1 METQSK
7 TNDVMDNA
15 LFTNTQKQ
23 LHIFS
28 ISCGRGN
35 TLLNYD
41 LEPRFLHGNVE
52 KKTPLSKQSSPL
64 IKTIVMNGSER
75 YEIHPATLSFPS
87 PDGKENQDGSPYMV
101 QYAVYPG
108 TRESLIE
115 DCLILFAQ
123 NGEFSI
129 ERGEPGYRY
138 DQKTNSLGVYFTLY
152 QLRRELKKMSKEYRL
167 SELREGLDVLALSK
181 YRYINE
187 EDRTRTR
194 GYIVS
199 ELDSMPNRHPT
210 DQIRSDRINF
220 VLFDQRASQR
230 ILEGH
235 YRSYDAQCALSMKS
249 PIARFLYKQFTH
261 YWQQANK
268 KQQTGHYRI
277 VEQNETIL
285 ASGCPLLSNVTKRK
299 NNILK
304 ALEELYEV
312 GIIEKFIPSRDLVKI
327 KEGRRTVDN
336 HFMVSPTNRFIKQQI
351 EGFKQLRETREFGR
365 LINVDMQSK
374 KMQASGVY

>member
-1 METQSK
+1 
-7 TNDVMDNA
+7 MDNSIS
-15 LFTNTQKQ
+15 TNTQKQ

-28 ISCGRGN
+28 ISNGKGN
-35 TLLNYD
+35 TLLDYD

-52 KKTPLSKQSSPL
+52 KKSSLSTKSSQL
-64 IKTIVMNGSER
+64 VKSIVMSDSER
-75 YEIHPATLSFPS
+75 YEIHPATLSFPAEDGRTN
-87 PDGKENQDGSPYMV
+87 PDGTPYLE
-101 QYAVYPG
+101 QYAIYPG

-123 NGEFSI
+123 NGEFSL

-138 DQKTNSLGVYFTLY
+138 DRETNSLGVYFTLY

-167 SELREGLDVLALSK
+167 DELREGLDVLALSK
-181 YRYINE
+181 YRYVDSS
-187 EDRTRTR
+187 DRTRTR
-194 GYIVS
+194 GYIVA
-199 ELDSMPNRHPT
+199 ELDSMPNHRPT

-230 ILEGH
+230 ILGGH

-261 YWQQANK
+261 HWQQANK
-268 KQQTGHYRI
+268 KNQSGHYRI

-299 NNILK
+299 NNIIK
-304 ALEELYEV
+304 ALEELHQV
-312 GIIEKFIPSRDLVKI
+312 GIIEEFVPERDLIKI

-351 EGFKQLRETREFGR
+351 QGFKQLQETREFGR
-365 LINVDMQSK
+365 LIEVDNESK
-374 KMQASGVY
+374 KMQTASQY